1 MTSSRTRGGSRN
13 RAEHLGPDRRRPQ
26 ILDAALQI
34 ANEDGISS
42 VTIASIASS
51 LDVTR
56 PVVYACFSSRSEI
69 LAALI
74 DREERYLGEALPG
87 ILRARAVDATE
98 AVFIEGFQALL
109 AAVAAR
115 PQAWRL
121 LYGNPDAEVT
131 ELFGRGRAI
140 VVERCRQLLAPTL
153 DAWGTDD
160 AERKLSALVEFWV
173 SSGEGAVRTLL
184 GSDSDHS
191 MTPHD
196 LGAFIG
202 AAVYRGMRSA

>member
-1 MTSSRTRGGSRN
+1 MTSTPARRSARS
-13 RAEHLGPDRRRPQ
+13 RAEHLGPERRRPQ
-26 ILDAALQI
+26 ILDAALRI
-34 ANEDGISS
+34 ANDDGISS

-69 LAALI
+69 LSALI
-74 DREERYLGEALPG
+74 DREEQYLASALPG
-87 ILRARAVDATE
+87 ILRAREVDATE
-98 AVFIEGFQALL
+98 SVFVEGFQALL
-109 AAVAAR
+109 TAVAAR

-121 LYGNPDAEVT
+121 LYGNPDTEVT

-140 VVERCRQLLAPTL
+140 VVARCQQLLAPTL
-153 DAWGTDD
+153 NAWGTVD
-160 AERKLSALVEFWV
+160 AEQKLPALVDFWV

-184 GSDSDHS
+184 SSEGDHA
-191 MTPHD
+191 MTPES
-196 LGAFIG
+196 LGALIG